1 MTDQQTVAP
10 APSST
15 PPAPASSNAE
25 QANAWDGDEGRY
37 WAEHADAFDASLRA
51 HHPIFMTAAAVRSD
65 ESVLDVGCGTGQTSL
80 DAARAATGGSVLGV
94 DLSGPML
101 EVARARAADAGLAN
115 VEFLQ
120 TDAQVHRFA
129 PGSFDVVLGRTSAMF
144 FGDPE
149 AALANLAR
157 ATRPGGRLVLLVWQG
172 FGDNEWTQCILGAM
186 AAGRDLAPPPPGAQG
201 PFALSEP
208 ARVTALLTG
217 AGWTEPELHDLR
229 EPMYF
234 GATADEATAFV
245 HGLNA
250 WMLNGV
256 DEATRARALDALATT
271 MREHE
276 GPDGVT
282 FGSATWLVTATRT

>member
-1 MTDQQTVAP
+1 MTDQQTAAP

-15 PPAPASSNAE
+15 PTATARSNAE

-51 HHPIFMTAAAVRSD
+51 HHPVFMTAAAVLPG

-80 DAARAATGGSVLGV
+80 DAARAATGGTVLGV

-101 EVARARAADAGLAN
+101 EVARARAADAGLGN

-120 TDAQVHRFA
+120 TDAQVHPFA
-129 PGSFDVVLGRTSAMF
+129 PGSFSVVLGRTSAMF
-144 FGDPE
+144 FGDQE
-149 AALANLAR
+149 AAFANLAR

-172 FGDNEWTQCILGAM
+172 FGDNEWIRCILGAM
-186 AAGRDLAPPPPGAQG
+186 AAGRDLPPPPPGAPG
-201 PFALSEP
+201 PFTLSEP
-208 ARVTALLTG
+208 ARVKQLLTG
-217 AGWTEPELHDLR
+217 AGYTEPELHDLR

-234 GATADEATAFV
+234 GASADEATTFI

-282 FGSATWLVTATRT
+282 FRSATWLVTATRT